1 MKGSKKYPDSVVFDE
16 QQGFNAALLPY
27 ASNVGAPVI
36 SGQDLSSWKQTGI
49 NRVNH
54 QLQAKFDELLAEY
67 QQLVEEFQW
76 NELIYSS
83 RFNFEPIIGEIY
95 HLYVGRDGEYFL
107 SLIKPTEWNRE
118 WIGSFR
124 LDVNNKWVRV

>member
-16 QQGFNAALLPY
+16 EQGFNAALLPY

-49 NRVNH
+49 SRVNH
-54 QLQAKFDELLAEY
+54 QLQAKFDELREAY

-95 HLYVGRDGEYFL
+95 HLYLGRDGEYFL
-107 SLIKPTEWNRE
+107 SLINPTEWRME

-124 LDVNNKWVRV
+124 LDANNKWIRV